1 MIPAVQLAM
10 GLAQFAP
17 QVIRWLSGSDK
28 AGEVAEKVVAVAE
41 VVTGQPGAKALAAL
55 SADPA
60 LVLQFQTRI
69 AEMSHEMDK
78 AYLADRAD
86 ARARDIAYV
95 NAGRT
100 NKRANF
106 MVAMDVVGLLA
117 SLGGMLALG
126 WFKAAHPEA
135 ITEGVFGALLAQ
147 LSTLASYFGLC
158 LRDAHQFEF
167 GSSRGSSDKT
177 EMLLQQ
183 RKGDK

>member
-41 VVTGQPGAKALAAL
+41 AVTGQPGPKALAAMT
-55 SADPA
+55 ADPA
-60 LVLQFQTRI
+60 LVLQFQERI
-69 AEMSHEMDK
+69 AGMAHDLDK

-86 ARARDIAYV
+86 ARARDVAYV
-95 NAGRT
+95 AAGRT

-106 MVAMDVVGLLA
+106 MVAMDVVGLLVG
-117 SLGGMLALG
+117 LGGMLALG
-126 WFKAAHPEA
+126 WLKAKHPDA
-135 ITEGVFGALLAQ
+135 ISEGVFGALLAQ
-147 LSTLASYFGLC
+147 LATITSFFGLC

-167 GSSRGSSDKT
+167 GSSRGSADKT
-177 EMLLQQ
+177 ELLVQQ
-183 RKGDK
+183 KGGGK